1 MYQRTWQRELM
12 EEKYKIL
19 AVDDNPINLKLL
31 SRALINTNYEIYTAS
46 SGEEALKVAKEVLPD
61 LILLDVMMPGMDGYE
76 VCKKLQEEERTAF
89 IPVIFLSAKNEPVD
103 KAKGLALGAV
113 DYLTKPFN
121 PLEINARVRTHLAAR
136 QSTIHLLRKN
146 QALQAQ
152 LDELKAQLKKQEE
165 EKNLIDHLK
174 KISSST
180 FHVVQDTIEMLSVSR
195 SNVFPV
201 TSVHIP
207 VYESKWM
214 TAILTLNGFEK
225 DYPTLT
231 VEQLVQKYVEGF
243 FKSLEISEQSIS
255 EHVLSALFNTL
266 IERFSPDIYQ
276 VAFTFALTVFNM
288 QEQYMFF
295 YGLNLDGP
303 YEISPGRTPG
313 WMTGK
318 KISIN
323 SELRNFI
330 TAFQSPIHSEQRF
343 VHFLSGSTPVD
354 EDTYRRIFVP
364 ALSNNQYSLQKAAL
378 WLENHITST
387 EGDQSFLI
395 VAIN

>member
-1 MYQRTWQRELM
+1 M

-31 SRALINTNYEIYTAS
+31 SRALIYTNYEIYTAS
-46 SGEEALKVAKEVLPD
+46 SGEEALKIAREVVPD

-76 VCKKLQEEERTAF
+76 VCKKLQEDPRTAF

-121 PLEINARVRTHLAAR
+121 PLEINARVRTHLSAR

-146 QALQAQ
+146 QALSE
-152 LDELKAQLKKQEE
+152 ELEKLKKQLKRQEDE
-165 EKNLIDHLK
+165 QLLIDHLQ
-174 KISSST
+174 KISSSS
-180 FHVVQDTIEMLSVSR
+180 FHVDQDSVEILSVAR
-195 SNVFPV
+195 NNKFPI

-207 VYESKWM
+207 VFESKDLN
-214 TAILTLNGFEK
+214 AILILNGFEK

-231 VEQLVQKYVEGF
+231 VEQLIQKFVEGF
-243 FKSLEISEQSIS
+243 FNGIDVTKHAINEN
-255 EHVLSALFNTL
+255 VLNTLFNML

-276 VAFTFALTVFNM
+276 VAFTFAIIFVNAPAQKL
-288 QEQYMFF
+288 YF
-295 YGLNLDGP
+295 YGLNLNGP
-303 YEISPGRTPG
+303 YEISPETPPR
-313 WMTGK
+313 WPNAELIT
-318 KISIN
+318 ID

-330 TAFQSPIHSEQRF
+330 TAYKAPIHSDQRF
-343 VHFLSGSTPVD
+343 VHFLAGSNPVD
-354 EDTYRRIFVP
+354 ESVYEEIFVP
-364 ALSNNQYSLQKAAL
+364 GLKSNNYHLQKSAL
-378 WLENHITST
+378 WLEENLPEQ

-395 VAIN
+395 MAIK

>member
-1 MYQRTWQRELM
+1 M

-31 SRALINTNYEIYTAS
+31 SRALIYTNYEIHTAS
-46 SGEEALKVAKEVLPD
+46 SGEEALKIAREVVPD

-76 VCKKLQEEERTAF
+76 VCKKLQEDPRTAF

-121 PLEINARVRTHLAAR
+121 PLEINARVRTHLSAR

-146 QALQAQ
+146 QALSE
-152 LDELKAQLKKQEE
+152 ELEKLKKQLKRQEDE
-165 EKNLIDHLK
+165 QLLIDHLQ
-174 KISSST
+174 KISSSS
-180 FHVVQDTIEMLSVSR
+180 FHVDQDSVEILSVAR
-195 SNVFPV
+195 NNKFPI

-207 VYESKWM
+207 VFESKDLN
-214 TAILTLNGFEK
+214 AILILNGFEK

-231 VEQLVQKYVEGF
+231 VEQLIQKFVEGF
-243 FKSLEISEQSIS
+243 FNGIDVTKHAINVN
-255 EHVLSALFNTL
+255 VLNTLFNML

-276 VAFTFALTVFNM
+276 VAFTFAIIFVNAPAQKL
-288 QEQYMFF
+288 YF
-295 YGLNLDGP
+295 YGLNLNGP
-303 YEISPGRTPG
+303 YEISPETPPR
-313 WMTGK
+313 WPNAELIT
-318 KISIN
+318 ID

-330 TAFQSPIHSEQRF
+330 TAYKAPIHSDQRF
-343 VHFLSGSTPVD
+343 VHFLAGSNPVD
-354 EDTYRRIFVP
+354 ESVYEEIFVP
-364 ALSNNQYSLQKAAL
+364 GLKSNNYHLQKSAL
-378 WLENHITST
+378 WLEENLPEQ

-395 VAIN
+395 MAIK